1 MKFIL
6 VILSFFLFSCSETK
20 TSEPITSKWEFI
32 SINEGKM
39 NTVDAKML
47 SNIKKENGT
56 GTLEFKNDL
65 SFSSLG
71 SKNNSQGTYTLKNST
86 VIMQYSDLPEPIKF
100 NYSVVENKYLLLT
113 NTEGKPLTWLYK
125 KSK

>member
-1 MKFIL
+1 MKFSL
-6 VILSFFLFSCSETK
+6 VILSFLLFSCSETK

-71 SKNNSQGTYTLKNST
+71 SKTNSQGTYTLKNST

-113 NTEGKPLTWLYK
+113 NIEGKPLTWLYK

>member
-1 MKFIL
+1 MKYCLI
-6 VILSFFLFSCSETK
+6 ILSLFLFSCTEIK
-20 TSEPITSKWEFI
+20 TSEPITAKWEFI
-32 SINEGKM
+32 SINDGKK
-39 NTVDAKML
+39 NEVDSKML
-47 SNIKKENGT
+47 NNTKKENGT

-71 SKNNSQGTYTLKNST
+71 SKNNSKGSYTLKNG
-86 VIMQYSDLPEPIKF
+86 ILMMQYSDLPEPIKF
-100 NYSVVENKYLLLT
+100 NYSLVEDKYLLLT

>member
-1 MKFIL
+1 MKFSL
-6 VILSFFLFSCSETK
+6 VILSFLLFSCSETK

-47 SNIKKENGT
+47 SNIKNENGT

-113 NTEGKPLTWLYK
+113 NIEGKPLTWLYK